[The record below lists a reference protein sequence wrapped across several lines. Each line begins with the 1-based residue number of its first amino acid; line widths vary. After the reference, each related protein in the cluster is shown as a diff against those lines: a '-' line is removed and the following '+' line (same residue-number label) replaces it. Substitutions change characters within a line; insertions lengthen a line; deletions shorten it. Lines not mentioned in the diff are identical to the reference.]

1 MNSDGGG
8 FGDSTKHRVVE
19 EFVISYYN
27 GSVKPNVAEKN
38 LTTGREIEYLM
49 DGPQFQKIKRDDMW
63 SSSSAVGTGYQY
75 RVVYRDKRY
84 SDLEH
89 LLQIY
94 TGAISVQDDEKP
106 AVEQRL
112 YELIL
117 LMIKEGR
124 LPKTFK
130 LQPPSEAENKRVSV
144 LVEEMGQSL
153 EELRERVSRLEEQL
167 ANNRPKQV
175 ESPAPVPVTP
185 IAAGQSET
193 GVTDDQ
199 GDPSSTSSPPL
210 WGLED
215 ILPSRGTSSQSK
227 AP

>member
-1 MNSDGGG
+1 MSSEGGG
-8 FGDSTKHRVVE
+8 FWNGAKHRVVE
-19 EFVISYYN
+19 EFVVSYYN
-27 GSVKPNVAEKN
+27 GSVRPNVAEKN

-49 DGPQFQKIKRDDMW
+49 DGPQFQKIKKDDMW

-75 RVVYRDKRY
+75 RVVYKDKRY
-84 SDLEH
+84 SDLEQ

-94 TGAISVQDDEKP
+94 TGTTAVQDDEKP

-130 LQPPSEAENKRVSV
+130 LQSPSEAENKRVSV
-144 LVEEMGQSL
+144 LMEEMGQSL
-153 EELRERVSRLEEQL
+153 EELRERVRKLEEQL
-167 ANNRPKQV
+167 AGNGPKQ
-175 ESPAPVPVTP
+175 EENPPIPAAPVAVGQNE
-185 IAAGQSET
+185 AGIT
-193 GVTDDQ
+193 NAQ

>member
-1 MNSDGGG
+1 MQSGGG
-8 FGDSTKHRVVE
+8 FGDNTRRRVVE
-19 EFVISYYN
+19 EFVVAYYN

-63 SSSSAVGTGYQY
+63 SNSSAVGTGYQY
-75 RVVYRDKRY
+75 RVVYKDKRY
-84 SDLEH
+84 SDLEQ

-94 TGAISVQDDEKP
+94 TGAISVQDDEKLV
-106 AVEQRL
+106 VEKKL
-112 YELIL
+112 YEMIL

-130 LQPPSEAENKRVSV
+130 LQSPSEAETQKVSI
-144 LVEEMGQSL
+144 LVEEMSRSL
-153 EELRERVSRLEEQL
+153 EDLGKRVKKLEEQL
-167 ANNRPKQV
+167 ASNGPRQEGPPI
-175 ESPAPVPVTP
+175 PAGP
-185 IAAGQSET
+185 IAADQSET
-193 GVTDDQ
+193 GVASAP

-227 AP
+227 VP

>member
-1 MNSDGGG
+1 MQSGGG
-8 FGDSTKHRVVE
+8 FGDSAKRRVVE
-19 EFVISYYN
+19 EFVVAYYN

-38 LTTGREIEYLM
+38 LTTGREIEFLM

-63 SSSSAVGTGYQY
+63 SNSSAVGTGYQY
-75 RVVYRDKRY
+75 RVVYKDKRY
-84 SDLEH
+84 SDLEQ

-94 TGAISVQDDEKP
+94 TGAISVQDDEKL
-106 AVEQRL
+106 AVEQKL
-112 YELIL
+112 YEMIL

-130 LQPPSEAENKRVSV
+130 LQSPSEAENQKVSV
-144 LVEEMGQSL
+144 LVEEMSRSL
-153 EELRERVSRLEEQL
+153 EELGKRVRKLEEQL
-167 ANNRPKQV
+167 AGNGPKQEENPPIPAAPIDAG
-175 ESPAPVPVTP
+175 ESKPGVANAP
-185 IAAGQSET
+185 
-193 GVTDDQ
+193 D
-199 GDPSSTSSPPL
+199 DPSSTSSPPL